1 MPRIKYPGSNWFREQ
16 NFNLLK
22 SYFQINLNCKLN
34 KINILNKIEMLI
46 GISSN
51 IKKHYANYCD
61 FVDYYWIKYFNQ
73 KNYKFIILPNSSLST
88 TEILKNIKNH

>member
-1 MPRIKYPGSNWFREQ
+1 
-16 NFNLLK
+16 
-22 SYFQINLNCKLN
+22 
-34 KINILNKIEMLI
+34 MLI